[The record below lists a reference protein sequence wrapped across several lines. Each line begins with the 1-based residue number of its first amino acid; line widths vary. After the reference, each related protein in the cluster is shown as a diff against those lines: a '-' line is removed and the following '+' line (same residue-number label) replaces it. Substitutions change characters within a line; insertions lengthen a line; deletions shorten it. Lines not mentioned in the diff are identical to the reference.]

1 MKTLVI
7 GASSNPG
14 RISNQLI
21 HRLRSHKMEVYAMG
35 KTSGTTA
42 DVPIKT
48 TWPENEDI
56 HTVSIY
62 ISPRW
67 QTDEWQNNLLAVQ
80 PQRVIFNPGTE
91 NFELA
96 EKLRKKG
103 IEVLNACTLVM
114 ISTGQY

>member
-1 MKTLVI
+1 MGRTN
-7 GASSNPG
+7 GA
-14 RISNQLI
+14 I
-21 HRLRSHKMEVYAMG
+21 
-35 KTSGTTA
+35 A

-48 TWPENEDI
+48 TWPDNEDI

-67 QTDEWQNNLLAVQ
+67 QTQEWENNLLAVQ
-80 PQRVIFNPGTE
+80 PKRVIFNPGTE

-96 EKLRKKG
+96 EKLKDEG